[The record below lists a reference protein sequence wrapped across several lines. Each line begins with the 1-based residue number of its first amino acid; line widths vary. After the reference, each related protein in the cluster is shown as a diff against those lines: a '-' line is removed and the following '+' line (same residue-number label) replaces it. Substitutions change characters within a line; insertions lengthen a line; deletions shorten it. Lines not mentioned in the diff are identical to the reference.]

1 MPARPKAKEIH
12 LPLCAICGNELDPG
26 QFRCPFCGAKQEN
39 FQQAGNKI
47 SRPFALLH
55 RVVNLE
61 RGHPDRTQA
70 LERLEKEIALCLL
83 RDVRVL
89 TLIHGYGS
97 SGKGGVIRQEVRRR
111 LNFLQYQGKIREII
125 EGERFTPQAGPGR
138 QLLRRFPALR
148 EHRDLGRANPGIT
161 VVVF

>member
-1 MPARPKAKEIH
+1 MPARLKAEEMD
-12 LPLCAICGNELDPG
+12 LPLCAICGNEFDPG
-26 QFRCPFCGAKQEN
+26 LLRCPFCGTKAEEPWPTHKKKS
-39 FQQAGNKI
+39 QQA
-47 SRPFALLH
+47 ALLH

-61 RGHPDRTQA
+61 RGHPAAMQA
-70 LERLEKEIALCLL
+70 LDRLDREIALCLL

-111 LNFLQYQGKIREII
+111 LNFLQYQGKISEII
-125 EGERFTPQAGPGR
+125 EGERFTPLAGPGR

-148 EHRDLGRANPGIT
+148 EHRDFGRANPGIT